1 MRIHNAFK
9 LLFYCIIIIGNIL
22 YVDFLYNE
30 TWDFFNEENFTPTEN
45 FTTWYESKGEIG
57 LVVLFASFV
66 VAIIFLYIPLIW
78 TCLKSVML
86 IVREFIPNKK
96 TPITK

>member
-1 MRIHNAFK
+1 MKSANAFK
-9 LLFYCIIIIGNIL
+9 LLFYGIIITGNIL

-30 TWDFFNEENFTPTEN
+30 TWDFFNEENFIPTEN
-45 FTTWYESKGEIG
+45 FTNWYESKGEIG

-78 TCLKSVML
+78 ACLKLAML
-86 IVREFIPNKK
+86 IIRELIPKKK
-96 TPITK
+96 TQTTK